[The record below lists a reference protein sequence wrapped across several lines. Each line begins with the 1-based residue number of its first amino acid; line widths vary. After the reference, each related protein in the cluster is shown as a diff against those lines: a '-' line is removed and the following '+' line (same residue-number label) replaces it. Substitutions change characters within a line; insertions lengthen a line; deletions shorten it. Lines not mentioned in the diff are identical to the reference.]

1 METRRATARRR
12 YSARQSEDLGPDA
25 QRRQL
30 CAAVLDDPA
39 RIVDVSWHTVRGR
52 FEIAPHHHH
61 DVLQLDLIQQ
71 CEGSATVDDREVP
84 ITGSTLMASAAGRLH
99 GYSLRPASGD
109 AAVWLIK
116 LRNPSPPRGPDDR
129 QREDMFPP
137 VLTGLPTQ
145 TDLRREL
152 DTFIQGWTPQG
163 VGLQA
168 LVSLVQVVGTWPTT
182 AAVGLATTPEAPTLE
197 PGNGPSARVRAAV
210 ERLGRR
216 TADPPDLA
224 ELAEAAH
231 LSPRHFARR
240 FKQDYGS
247 TPHEYLQ
254 ARRLD
259 VARGLLRDAE
269 RRVASVA
276 SELGFSSPAAFSR
289 WFTRL
294 AGRSPRAFRQ
304 DPKNY

>member
-1 METRRATARRR
+1 M
-12 YSARQSEDLGPDA
+12 
-25 QRRQL
+25 
-30 CAAVLDDPA
+30 
-39 RIVDVSWHTVRGR
+39 SWHTVGGR
-52 FEIAPHHHH
+52 FEIDPHHHH

-71 CEGSATVDDREVP
+71 CEGSATVEDREVP
-84 ITGSTLMASAAGRLH
+84 ISGSTLMASPAGRLH
-99 GYSLRPASGD
+99 GYSLRPAAD
-109 AAVWLIK
+109 EAAVWLIK
-116 LRNPSPPRGPDDR
+116 IRLPGGRREPVDGDRGDA
-129 QREDMFPP
+129 FPP
-137 VLTGLPTQ
+137 VLTGLPPQVT
-145 TDLRREL
+145 LRRDL
-152 DTFIQGWTPQG
+152 DSFIQGWTPQG
-163 VGLQA
+163 VGLLA
-168 LVSLVQVVGTWPTT
+168 LVSLVQVIGAWPTST
-182 AAVGLATTPEAPTLE
+182 AAGLTAEPEAPLIET
-197 PGNGPSARVRAAV
+197 GDGPSARVRRAI

-276 SELGFSSPAAFSR
+276 RELGFSSPAAFSR

-304 DPKNY
+304 DPQNY